1 MPSPFVHLHNHTQ
14 FSLLDGAQKID
25 DMLDAASGH
34 GMKAV
39 GITDHGNLFGAIK
52 FYKKALKRGIRPI
65 IGVEAYVAFGDRRE
79 RQAVPGQKKPYYH
92 LVLLAENYT
101 GYRNLIHLVSQGY
114 REGFYYKPRID
125 KALLAERHEGL
136 IALSACLGGEIAT
149 LLRQERLQEAERVA
163 LGYARIFGEKNY
175 FLEIQDQGLPE
186 EASINPHLI
195 ALSRSTGIPLVATN
209 DCH

>member
-25 DMLDAASGH
+25 EMIDVASSV

-39 GITDHGNLFGAIK
+39 AITDHGNLFGAIK
-52 FYKKALKRGIRPI
+52 FYKKAIKRGIRPV
-65 IGVEAYVAFGDRRE
+65 IGIEAYVAMGDRRE
-79 RQAVPGQKKPYYH
+79 RQSAPGQKKPYYH

-101 GYRNLIHLVSQGY
+101 GYKNLIRLVSQGY
-114 REGFYYKPRID
+114 REGFYSKPRID

-149 LLRQERLQEAERVA
+149 LLRQDRDQEAERVA
-163 LGYARIFGEKNY
+163 LEYASLMGDGRY
-175 FLEIQDQGLPE
+175 F
-186 EASINPHLI
+186 
-195 ALSRSTGIPLVATN
+195 
-209 DCH
+209 